1 MRGKHGKHTE
11 HYKFSITKMAEL
23 FSKQPFLNHARLP
36 RVLIV
41 PVKKYKEVYFL
52 GFFITFKLTHQTQF
66 LTQEMGMI
74 IYFVSEILHLPP
86 VH

>member
-1 MRGKHGKHTE
+1 MSRTGTRGKHGKHTE

-41 PVKKYKEVYFL
+41 PVKKCKEVYFL
-52 GFFITFKLTHQTQF
+52 GFFITFITTAIS
-66 LTQEMGMI
+66 I
-74 IYFVSEILHLPP
+74 ITITVINCPLLHFY
-86 VH
+86 